1 MFIKEILKK
10 NKGYEKTFAYH
21 RLMESYR
28 TKSGPRQRTVLN
40 LGSLTL
46 DKTHWKTLADR
57 IEQIVSG
64 QASIF
69 IPSQDIESL
78 AQHYAQVLIQNRLSQ
93 SNLLKGTQTT
103 ETAIET
109 DAELAAR
116 AEYVSVDVH
125 SVTTSRVRTIGA
137 EHVGLSIFKRLK
149 IDKCLADNGFTEN
162 QVKLAA
168 VSIIG
173 KLVNPASERR
183 TRSWARNVS
192 ALCELMD
199 MNPNLLSNNSLY
211 RISDSLLSVKDEL
224 EQHLYQREQDLFSLN
239 DKILLYDLTNTY
251 FEGLAQGNPKA
262 KRGWSKE
269 KRYDCPLLTLGMVV
283 DSQGFPR
290 VSKLLAGN
298 VSEGKTLLGM
308 IQTLQGAAVKLGS
321 YSENSKGSEKAK
333 QKTELELK
341 TELEISKRGITV
353 VLDAGVAIE
362 SNLKLLRSNGYDY
375 IVVAR
380 NKPVAMTDIDFNK
393 LTTIK
398 ETANDKVE
406 VCLIEREDENILYC
420 KSLKR
425 LAKENAMQLQYQSRF
440 EAGIELISASLM
452 KKGGVKKAEKINERI
467 GRLKERNSA
476 IARFYSIDIK
486 QQDGV
491 VTSIT
496 WKFKQQEAQ
505 TDRFS
510 GSYFLRSSRK
520 ALNEAALWKTYV
532 MLTKVEEGFSCL
544 KDDLKLR
551 PIFHQKEQRSDGHMF
566 ITLLAYHL
574 LNSIRVNLESEGI
587 HQRWQN
593 IRELLSTQA
602 LVTTAF
608 NTENGQRIHIRQCS
622 DPELFHRSIYNAL
635 KIKLTPL

>member
-64 QASIF
+64 QVSIF
-69 IPSQDIESL
+69 SPSQDIESL

-93 SNLLKGTQTT
+93 SDLLKGTQTPAT
-103 ETAIET
+103 TIET

-116 AEYVSVDVH
+116 ADYVSVDVN
-125 SVTTSRVRTIGA
+125 SVTTSRVRTLGA
-137 EHVGLSIFKRLK
+137 EHVGLSTFKRLK
-149 IDKCLADNGFTEN
+149 IDKCLADNGFTEK

-192 ALCELMD
+192 GLCELTD
-199 MNPNLLSNNSLY
+199 VDPNLLSNNSLY
-211 RISDSLLSVKDEL
+211 RISDSLLSVKDAL
-224 EQHLYQREQDLFSLN
+224 EKHLYQRERDLFSSN

-251 FEGLAQGNPKA
+251 FEGQAQSNPKA

-283 DSQGFPR
+283 DSQGFPQ

-308 IQTLQGAAVKLGS
+308 IQTLQAEEVKLGS
-321 YSENSKGSEKAK
+321 DSGLDQNLEGKPAEIK
-333 QKTELELK
+333 Q
-341 TELEISKRGITV
+341 RGITV
-353 VLDAGVAIE
+353 VLDAGIAIE
-362 SNLKLLRSNGYDY
+362 SNLELLRSNGYDY

-380 NKPVAMTDIDFNK
+380 NKPVTMAEIDLNK
-393 LTTIK
+393 LATIK
-398 ETANDKVE
+398 ETADEKVE

-425 LAKENAMQLQYQSRF
+425 LAKENAMQLQYQNRF

-452 KKGGVKKAEKINERI
+452 KKGGVKKAEIIMERI
-467 GRLKERNSA
+467 GRLKQRNSA

-486 QQDGV
+486 QKDGV

-496 WKFKQQEAQ
+496 WKFKQQEAE

-520 ALNEAALWKTYV
+520 DLNEAALWKTYV
-532 MLTKVEEGFSCL
+532 MLTKVEEGFRCL

-551 PIFHQKEQRSDGHMF
+551 PVFHQKEQRSDGHMF

-574 LNSIRVNLESEGI
+574 LNSIRVNLEAEGI
-587 HQRWQN
+587 HLRWQN
-593 IRELLSTQA
+593 IRELLSTHA
-602 LVTTAF
+602 LVTTSF
-608 NTENGQRIHIRQCS
+608 NTEDGQRIHIRQCS
-622 DPELFHRSIYNAL
+622 DPELFHRRIYSAL
-635 KIKLTPL
+635 CIKLTPLAIKKTEN